1 MFSRVFFVFSATAAI
16 LLSAGCAS
24 QVEEIPEDYG
34 HIKFKRPEK
43 VVYEQISTKGM
54 ELAVPAEVH
63 ALAGTRQTIDV
74 QLINRSKRKVVIKEW
89 YMLDNYNFSIFYRK
103 MPADKPLDPSVPFK
117 EYTVRIPLK
126 PLPKHAELQLL
137 PNNRAVLT
145 VDLPFVGELNPGENA
160 AFEVYVATSLKTF
173 KIKSKSFML
182 YAR

>member
-1 MFSRVFFVFSATAAI
+1 MFSKVFFVFSAAAAV

-24 QVEEIPEDYG
+24 QVEEIPENYG

-43 VVYEQISTKGM
+43 VVYEQISALGM
-54 ELAVPAEVH
+54 NLSAPKEVH
-63 ALAGTRQTIDV
+63 AVAGTKHTIDL

-89 YMLDNYNFSIFYRK
+89 YMLDHYNFSIFYRK
-103 MPADKPLDPSVPFK
+103 MPADRPLDSSVPFK

-126 PLPKHAELQLL
+126 PLPQHAELQLM

-145 VDLPFVGELNPGENA
+145 IDLPFVGELNPGENA
-160 AFEVYVATSLKTF
+160 AFETYVATSLKTF
-173 KIKSKSFML
+173 KIKSNTFMV